1 MIGELPMLIKSDH
14 LPLFEQAF
22 EFLRANC
29 YLNDAADFS
38 RIALGRTRT
47 YLSVIRY
54 NGHEPSPEAYRNLH
68 AYLQTCLTETTDTEL
83 CHWLEHYIT
92 KTQKVLS

>member
-1 MIGELPMLIKSDH
+1 MLIKSDH

-38 RIALGRTRT
+38 RDAMGRSRT
-47 YLSVIRY
+47 YLSMLRY
-54 NGHEPSPEAYRNLH
+54 NGHEPSPQAYDNLLG
-68 AYLQTCLTETTDTEL
+68 YLQTCLTETSDADL
-83 CHWLEHYIT
+83 SGCLETLIA
-92 KTQKVLS
+92 KAQKVLS